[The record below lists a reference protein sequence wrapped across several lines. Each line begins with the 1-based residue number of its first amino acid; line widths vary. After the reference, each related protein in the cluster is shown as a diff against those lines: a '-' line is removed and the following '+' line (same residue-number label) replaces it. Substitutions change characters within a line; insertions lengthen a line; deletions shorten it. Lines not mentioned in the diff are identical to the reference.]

1 MQFCVDTL
9 PHDDIEARAQ
19 VLVKAH
25 HLVEQATELNKIGA
39 QPGSPPK
46 DSQIE
51 SLIQQLNTIQ
61 QNLSPTNTIH
71 RTPTPHK

>member
-1 MQFCVDTL
+1 MQFCVEL
-9 PHDDIEARAQ
+9 PPHDDIEARAQ
-19 VLVKAH
+19 ALVKAH

-51 SLIQQLNTIQ
+51 SLIRQLDVIQ
-61 QNLSPTNTIH
+61 QGLSQTNSNH
-71 RTPTPHK
+71 RMFGLHH